1 MTLSDC
7 FQLGVITKAHG
18 LHGEVQILIDSD
30 EPENYKKL
38 ESVLLLINNEL
49 VPFFLK
55 NWQLNGT
62 KAIARF
68 EEVDSLEK
76 ASKLPHTEVYLP
88 DSLLPKLDD
97 DQYYYHDLVGL
108 HAFEEDKE
116 LGIVSNVYNLPGHDL
131 LAVMVNDKEVLV
143 PISDEVI
150 RKVDI
155 SGQKI
160 LLQLPHGL
168 LDIYLE
174 P

>member
-1 MTLSDC
+1 MLVSDC

-18 LHGEVQILIDSD
+18 LRGEVQLLIDAD
-30 EPENYKKL
+30 EPDNYKKL

-55 NWQLNGT
+55 AWQLSGS
-62 KAIARF
+62 KAIAHF
-68 EEVDSLEK
+68 EEIDSLEK
-76 ASKLPHTEVYLP
+76 AERLVSTEVYLP
-88 DSLLPKLDD
+88 DTFLPELAD

-108 HAFEEDKE
+108 TAYDKNEE
-116 LGIVSNVYNLPGHDL
+116 LGVVANVYNLPGHDIL
-131 LAVMVNDKEVLV
+131 SVVVNEKEVLV

-150 RKVDI
+150 KKVDLKA
-155 SGQKI
+155 GT
-160 LLQLPHGL
+160 LFLELPDGL